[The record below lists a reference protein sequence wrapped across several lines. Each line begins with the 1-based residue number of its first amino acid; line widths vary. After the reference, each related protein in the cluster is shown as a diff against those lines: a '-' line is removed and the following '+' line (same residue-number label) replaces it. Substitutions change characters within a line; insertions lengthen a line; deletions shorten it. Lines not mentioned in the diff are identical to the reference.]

1 MAAKSTICVRIT
13 LGQSPDTR
21 RSLLIR
27 VRDTEDHTAWQEFVA
42 IYAPLIHAYAMRR
55 GLQDADAADVAQQVL
70 QSIAR
75 AIPGFEYDP
84 KKGTFRGWL
93 FTITRNHL
101 LKSFQQH
108 RRTPTATGDT
118 AFQDTLNQQEDA
130 ASDEELW
137 NLEHERQL
145 FQWATEK
152 VRVDFKES
160 TWNAFWGVAVEGKP
174 ASEVAETLEM
184 STGAVYIAKSR
195 VMARLREEIEA
206 IEL

>member
-1 MAAKSTICVRIT
+1 MAARPILCVRIT
-13 LGQSPDTR
+13 LGQSPETR

-27 VRDTEDHTAWQEFVA
+27 VRDINDHVAWQEFVS

-75 AIPGFEYDP
+75 AIPGFVYDRT
-84 KKGTFRGWL
+84 KGSFRGWL

-101 LKSFQQH
+101 LKSFEQ
-108 RRTPTATGDT
+108 RRRAPTATGDT
-118 AFQDTLNQQEDA
+118 AFQEALNQQEDA

-160 TWNAFWGVAVEGKP
+160 TWKAFWGVAVEGKP
-174 ASEVAETLEM
+174 AAEVAQALEM

-195 VMARLREEIEA
+195 VTARLREEIEA